1 MRKLDDPMQ
10 RLGATM
16 FTIAGTQ
23 LNAQC
28 DSIKEA
34 AGSSK
39 GSNEIMMLHL
49 LDTSCEPDPSK

>member
-1 MRKLDDPMQ
+1 
-10 RLGATM
+10 M

-39 GSNEIMMLHL
+39 GSNEIMILHL
-49 LDTSCEPDPSK
+49 FDTNTFDNSSPACTVCCEPDPYK